1 MKLPRLIL
9 LFLFMVLLTSCGQAE
24 STLNVSLEENLIQ
37 GEVHWPEISSK
48 QDAYVFGFDRRLEP
62 KEDVKIYASLL
73 KYLEQS
79 TGYEFILEV
88 TPKDGSL
95 VDEIGDGE
103 VDFAVV
109 GTLTYL
115 QAHELYKASML
126 VRGINSQ
133 GENVYRAAIVTRPD
147 TNIKSIFDLRDSS
160 FVFGASTSTQG
171 YLIPRRMLEES
182 GIELTDLRN
191 YDFTSSHAET
201 ANAVISGRSEAGG
214 IQDTLAQTLVN
225 RGLLRIVAWSN
236 SYPSSGVLAGEHVPQ
251 EVVQTVTQ
259 VLLGLDPSGKDKE
272 FLYHWERTEMPSGFS
287 PAKDEDYAELRSWAE
302 AYGLLEP

>member
-1 MKLPRLIL
+1 MKFTKLIL
-9 LFLFMVLLTSCGQAE
+9 QLLLLVLLTACGQAE

-37 GEVHWPEISSK
+37 GEVHWPETPDE
-48 QDAYVFGFDRRLEP
+48 QDAFVFGFDRRLEP

-73 KYLEQS
+73 KYLEQR
-79 TGYEFILEV
+79 TGYQFALEV

-95 VDEIGDGE
+95 VNEIGRGE
-103 VDFAVV
+103 IDFAVV

-147 TNIKSIFDLRDSS
+147 TKLESILDLRDSS
-160 FVFGASTSTQG
+160 FVFGASNSTQG
-171 YLIPRRMLEES
+171 YLIPRRMLEEA

-191 YDFTSSHAET
+191 YDFTSSHAEA
-201 ANAVISGRSEAGG
+201 ANAVISGRAEAGG
-214 IQDTLAQTLVN
+214 IQDTLAQSLVN

-236 SYPSSGVLAGEHVPQ
+236 TYPSSGILAGEHVPQ
-251 EVVQTVTQ
+251 EVVQAVTD
-259 VLLGLDPSGKDKE
+259 VLLSLEPKEQDKE
-272 FLYHWERTEMPSGFS
+272 FLYHWERTEMPNGFS